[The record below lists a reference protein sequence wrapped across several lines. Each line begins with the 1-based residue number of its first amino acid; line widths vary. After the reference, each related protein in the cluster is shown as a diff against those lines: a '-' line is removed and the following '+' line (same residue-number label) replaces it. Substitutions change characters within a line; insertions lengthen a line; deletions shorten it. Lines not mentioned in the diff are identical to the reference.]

1 MRSNEGMPR
10 GPPFLQSFSVLS
22 LSSFPNIHRPKLQGN
37 LARKAINQEE
47 RRREE
52 KKACLV

>member
-1 MRSNEGMPR
+1 MKGC
-10 GPPFLQSFSVLS
+10 LVVHHSFNLSQFS

>member
-10 GPPFLQSFSVLS
+10 GPLFLQSFSVLS